1 MSSEPIKF
9 YTTKGEFGFMSNFF
23 RAQINCFGRTWMTS
37 EHAYQAQKFSGMN
50 QEDYDAVHSC
60 PNPMAAAIVGR
71 DPNRACRPDWNAV
84 RDDVM
89 RFVVLQKFSQ
99 NPDIQKAL
107 LGTGDRS
114 LFEFDC
120 KRGDQY
126 WAIDGNGVGKNM
138 LGVILMEVRE
148 ILREDILV
156 EEERQNQMKECVGC
170 FPNQIPCNRH
180 ENTSTRPSNIYLTSL
195 HF

>member
-23 RAQINCFGRTWMTS
+23 RSQINCFGRTWQTS

-50 QEDYDAVHSC
+50 QEDYDAIHAC
-60 PNPMAAAIVGR
+60 ANPMAAAIVGR
-71 DPNRACRPDWNAV
+71 DPNRTCRPDWEQV
-84 RDDVM
+84 RADVM
-89 RFVVLQKFSQ
+89 RFVVFHKFSQ
-99 NPDIQKAL
+99 NATIRDAL
-107 LGTGDRS
+107 LATGDRP
-114 LFEFDC
+114 LFEYDT

-126 WAIDGNGVGKNM
+126 WAVDANGVGKNM

-148 ILREDILV
+148 ILREDI
-156 EEERQNQMKECVGC
+156 ECAICVGETDT
-170 FPNQIPCNRH
+170 Q
-180 ENTSTRPSNIYLTSL
+180 TTTPSNIYLSSL